1 MDSESLTDVQQKEPN
16 VRLTIN
22 GEEVSYALENE
33 TTLAEVLSG
42 VQGWLA
48 EAGFVI
54 TGLRADSRDLLSI
67 PARAWGPTPVE
78 SIEALEV
85 AALHTADVRIEH
97 WQTMD
102 AWLGMLADEMK
113 APGSALEELLQSFD
127 ETMEGARANPFLPP
141 GSDGL
146 SKLAGVFTGQ
156 SLADIRRWPAERRT
170 EASSLIAS
178 LREELARRI
187 ADSMKPGDA
196 LARCVEQLRSLSSKL
211 PEVSVLLQTGKDK
224 SAMETI
230 VGFTDTVQSV
240 LALLPFL
247 PPDPERGRAIADLTP
262 TLKELIAA
270 FDAKDS
276 VLIGDLLEYE
286 VAPRLQKLMPLLETA
301 SAKGATGSGESAPG
315 AAEAGA

>member
-1 MDSESLTDVQQKEPN
+1 M
-16 VRLTIN
+16 RLTIN

-33 TTLAEVLSG
+33 KTLAEVLQG
-42 VQGWLA
+42 VQGWLG
-48 EAGFVI
+48 EAGFII
-54 TGLRADSRDLLSI
+54 TGMRADSRDLLSI
-67 PARAWGPTPVE
+67 PAKTWGPTPVE
-78 SIEALEV
+78 SIGVLEV
-85 AALHTADVRIEH
+85 SALHTADVRIEH
-97 WQTMD
+97 WQTLD
-102 AWLGMLADEMK
+102 AWLGMLVDEVK
-113 APGSALEELLQSFD
+113 APGSALGELLESFD
-127 ETMEGARANPFLPP
+127 ETMEGARTNPFLPP

-146 SKLAGVFTGQ
+146 QRLDALFSAQ
-156 SLADIRRWPAERRT
+156 SPADIRRWPAERRA
-170 EASSLIAS
+170 EAAALLAS

-187 ADSMKPGDA
+187 ADSTKPGDA
-196 LARCVEQLRSLSSKL
+196 LARCVTELRSLSSKL

-262 TLKELIAA
+262 TLKELVAA

-286 VAPRLQKLMPLLETA
+286 VAPRLRKLMPLLA
-301 SAKGATGSGESAPG
+301 NATGTG